1 MKVVACAFGSAGF
14 LYPMICA
21 ARALRSAGHEVLVV
35 SGPESVPDLA
45 AAGLTRFPRPGIDG
59 PSFTVPDWG
68 NPASVAIQLK
78 HADAACGELR
88 PDLVFTSILAIGPLL
103 AAEVRGIPVAVLG
116 QFCHLWPA
124 DDDDL
129 AMREAGQDP
138 FEHAWRYRD
147 MGRIY
152 AAARDAC
159 GLPPRTWTLAS
170 FPMAGDRLLLR
181 SAPGL
186 EPATGRLEPAG
197 RVAFAGACMWE
208 PEGDM
213 AADAEWARSSPGIPL
228 IYAYLGR
235 VFGARQLWPWLLE
248 ALQGG
253 RYRAFAVPSRSDE
266 ELPVIPP
273 FVRIAPGHGQS
284 ALLRDCALVAG
295 SATSTAALAAVRTGL
310 PLLGADRGGEQGA
323 IAAALSSL
331 GMFRAI
337 DDEAPACRVA
347 SVLAD
352 EGMARAAR
360 VASDMLELIDSRQA
374 VVTELRRLITGV
386 RDTALEPPL

>member
-14 LYPMICA
+14 LHPMICA
-21 ARALRSAGHEVLVV
+21 ARAVRSAGHEVLVV
-35 SGPESVPDLA
+35 SGPQSAPALA
-45 AAGLTRFPRPGIDG
+45 AAGLARFPRPGTDG
-59 PSFTVPDWG
+59 PSFTVSDWG

-78 HADAACGELR
+78 HACAACDELR
-88 PDLVFTSILAIGPLL
+88 PDLVLTSILAIGPLL
-103 AAEVRGIPVAVLG
+103 AAERRDIPVAVLG

-129 AMREAGQDP
+129 ARRQAGYDP

-147 MGRIY
+147 MGRLY

-159 GLPPRTWTLAS
+159 GLPPRAWTLAS

-186 EPATGRLEPAG
+186 EPAAARLEPAG
-197 RVAFAGACMWE
+197 RVGFAGACMWE
-208 PEGDM
+208 PDGDI
-213 AADAEWARSSPGIPL
+213 APDIGWARSRPGIPL

-235 VFGARQLWPWLLE
+235 VFGARRLWPWLLE
-248 ALQGG
+248 ALAGG
-253 RYRAFAVPSRSDE
+253 RCRAFAVPSRSDE

-273 FVRIAPGHGQS
+273 SARIAPGHSQS
-284 ALLRDCALVAG
+284 ALVRECALVTG

-310 PLLGADRGGEQGA
+310 PLLGADSGGEQGA
-323 IAAALSSL
+323 VAAALTAL

-337 DDEAPACRVA
+337 GDADAAGQVA

-352 EGMARAAR
+352 DAMAKAAR
-360 VASDMLELIDSRQA
+360 VARDMLQTIDSRQA
-374 VVTELRRLITGV
+374 VIAELRRLITGAAG
-386 RDTALEPPL
+386 TAADPR